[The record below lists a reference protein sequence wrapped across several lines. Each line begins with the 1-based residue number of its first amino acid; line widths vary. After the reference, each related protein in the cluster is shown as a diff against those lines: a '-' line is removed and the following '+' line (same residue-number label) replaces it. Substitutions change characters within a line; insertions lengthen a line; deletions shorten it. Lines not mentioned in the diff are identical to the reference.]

1 MRANTM
7 ELEKVNVGER
17 VIRAATQALG
27 EYTNAGATFSKV
39 ELTTKKIRLDWEVSA
54 EGLEDNIEG
63 AGLEDHLVRL
73 MTNAFAN
80 DIEDLA
86 INGTG
91 NSGDGAFL
99 GIMEGFV
106 NKVKTE
112 GDAHESLVTV
122 SNNAWTTE
130 VMQNIILAMPRKY
143 RALKNNL
150 KFYAGSDAFQGIVK
164 NNGTLADAISEAF
177 APKTAGTAANR
188 QAYLDGNG
196 QTFGGAR
203 TTRVLG
209 IDVQEVYIYA
219 ILEGIFYTKL
229 ITSNGIEDAE
239 IDCTAGDGIALS
251 IVYGCPLYAS
261 KEVLDLSGVYI
272 NDDGSTMDNS
282 DIDDIDD
289 YEEVEETPKRVVSI
303 EDLEHMIEDAIR
315 NEEYEIAAE
324 IRDRIEK
331 LKKEGK

>member
-1 MRANTM
+1 MKK
-7 ELEKVNVGER
+7 EVKVLGLSYSQSQSGSYVVVLSEKKGKR
-17 VIRAATQALG
+17 KLPIVIKPSDAQQIAL
-27 EYTNAGATFSKV
+27 K
-39 ELTTKKIRLDWEVSA
+39 
-54 EGLEDNIEG
+54 IEG
-63 AGLEDHLVRL
+63 VKSPRPLTH
-73 MTNAFAN
+73 
-80 DIEDLA
+80 DL
-86 INGTG
+86 
-91 NSGDGAFL
+91 F
-99 GIMEGFV
+99 
-106 NKVKTE
+106 KT
-112 GDAHESLVTV
+112 VTD
-122 SNNAWTTE
+122 SY
-130 VMQNIILAMPRKY
+130 Q
-143 RALKNNL
+143 
-150 KFYAGSDAFQGIVK
+150 
-164 NNGTLADAISEAF
+164 
-177 APKTAGTAANR
+177 
-188 QAYLDGNG
+188 
-196 QTFGGAR
+196 
-203 TTRVLG
+203 

-229 ITSNGIEDAE
+229 ITSNGVEEAE

-331 LKKEGK
+331 LKKEGN